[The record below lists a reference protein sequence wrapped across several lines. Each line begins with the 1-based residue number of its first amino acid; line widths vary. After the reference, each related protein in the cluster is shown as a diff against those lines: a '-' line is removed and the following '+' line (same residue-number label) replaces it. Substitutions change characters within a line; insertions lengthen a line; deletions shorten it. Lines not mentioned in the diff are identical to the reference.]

1 MKHKFLFALRF
12 PMQWRVQGIF
22 VVVLASLLSTSFGCK
37 LATPRDVNCF
47 LIRPQHFLDCALSH
61 FLQKILARCV
71 GTAKICCQGHN
82 DLEAADEEYVFKW
95 HKYFWGQMGL
105 RCKQLADGA
114 GGEMV
119 QRSLHCGLLQFATFA
134 LLLLCNCQLLCCCCY
149 YCFKCNHATTEPH
162 QKRPGPS
169 ARHQINAKFVA

>member
-47 LIRPQHFLDCALSH
+47 LIMPQHFLDCALSH

-71 GTAKICCQGHN
+71 GTAKFVVKVTMTLKRQMKNTYLSDISTSGGKWDCGVNNWQMEREGRWSSGHCTAACCN
-82 DLEAADEEYVFKW
+82 L
-95 HKYFWGQMGL
+95 
-105 RCKQLADGA
+105 QL
-114 GGEMV
+114 
-119 QRSLHCGLLQFATFA
+119 SHFCCSATVS
-134 LLLLCNCQLLCCCCY
+134 
-149 YCFKCNHATTEPH
+149 CFIVVVIIVLSATTQPPNRT
-162 QKRPGPS
+162 KRG
-169 ARHQINAKFVA
+169 RAKCASSN